1 MGELFRMV
9 ASDFA
14 ANRANASRRITIA
27 GRLVAIANQQLQLS
41 AILVLL
47 LTLALWMSFGCAIV
61 SAQSTTTTISGN
73 VYDPRTTANSLPLP
87 NVLVYATTGTPAA
100 LPTGVQ
106 CLTTSAPTDPNVVS
120 YTYTA
125 VDGSF
130 LLTNVPENASY
141 TVVIQSGKWRRQFRV
156 SVTSSPIIG
165 LALHMPSNHTQGDI
179 PLIAISTGSVDAL
192 ECVLLDMGIAQT
204 EFTDD
209 NAAVN
214 ASGRIHLYKGSNSAG
229 AVINASTPTEAALMS
244 DAATVN
250 NYDMLMFPCQ
260 GGANNQATAT
270 GATNLLNYTTAGG
283 RVFATHFSFA
293 WLDPNPPYNAQ
304 FPPVANW
311 VTDVSNIP
319 DGDATINT
327 SFNDGATLAQWL
339 LNAGASSTYSQVALT
354 TLRQD
359 ISSVVPPTQSW
370 ATLNSNGDVMQ
381 MTFNTPVG
389 AAAANQCGRVLFNEY
404 HVENSSVPSGTIF
417 PNECPSSTSMTPQ
430 EEMLEYALF
439 DLSAFVQPVVV
450 PTLSIAFNPSPLQI
464 TQGATGDQ
472 VTVEVTNISATTPIT
487 ASAKLTIALPQL
499 VTATAMTDASG
510 GWICSASTLTCVRS
524 TVIPASAGDSVI
536 LTLSV
541 GTYPAGGLTSSTG
554 VITATVSSA
563 TFANNVSATDTVE
576 YLPAPTITWA
586 PPAPIVYG
594 TPLSSI
600 QLDASASVAGSFSYS
615 PAAGTVLSIGQ
626 HTLVATFT
634 PNDTVDYS
642 TAIATQTIQV
652 NPIAPALN
660 LTASANP
667 VYATSSVTFTATM
680 PSTGTAPTGTV
691 TFFNGTTQIGTTNV
705 ASGSAR
711 LTTSSLAVGSNSITA
726 AYSGDSNYGATT
738 SSPLTEVVEDFTI
751 APLNGTSTVTVP
763 AAGTATYSLVITPV
777 GGVNFPAAVNFI
789 ISGLPLG
796 ATPSMNPAS
805 VPTNSSA
812 TVVTLQVKLPGQLTA
827 DARRSPRIKLPLS
840 MALGLLI
847 LPFMRR
853 RRLSSTFSKLMILAL
868 SAAAMTAGVS
878 GCGTASVT
886 PQAFPFTVTAT
897 SGPLT
902 HSTTLTI
909 SVN

>member
-1 MGELFRMV
+1 MGESLRLV
-9 ASDFA
+9 TSNFA
-14 ANRANASRRITIA
+14 ADRKIVGLRIA
-27 GRLVAIANQQLQLS
+27 LAIMRSSLS
-41 AILVLL
+41 TTLVLF
-47 LTLALWMSFGCAIV
+47 LTLVLWMSLGCAIV
-61 SAQSTTTTISGN
+61 SAQSAATTISGN

-87 NVLVYATTGTPAA
+87 NVLVSATTGTPAT
-100 LPTGVQ
+100 LPSGVQ
-106 CLTTSAPTDPNVVS
+106 CLNSSTPTDPNVVS

-130 LLTNVPENASY
+130 LLTNVPENSSY
-141 TVVIQSGKWRRQFRV
+141 TIVIQSGKWRRQFPV
-156 SVTSSPIIG
+156 TVTSTPITG

-179 PLIAISTGSVDAL
+179 PMIAISTGSVDAL

-209 NAAVN
+209 NGSVN

-229 AVINASTPTEAALMS
+229 AVINASTPTEATLMS
-244 DAATVN
+244 SASTVN

-260 GGANNQATAT
+260 GGANNQATPT
-270 GATNLLNYTTAGG
+270 GATNLLDFTTAGG

-319 DGDATINT
+319 DGNATINT

-339 LNAGASSTYSQVALT
+339 LNAGASSTYSQVSLA

-370 ATLNSNGDVMQ
+370 ATLNSNGEIMQ

-389 AAAANQCGRVLFNEY
+389 ASAANQCGRVLFNEY

-450 PTLSIAFNPSPLQI
+450 PTLSIAFNPSPLQV

-472 VTVEVTNISATTPIT
+472 VVVEIMNTSSTTSIS

-499 VTATAMTDASG
+499 VTATAITDASG
-510 GWICSASTLTCVRS
+510 GWICSSSTLACVRS
-524 TVIPASAGDSVI
+524 SVIPANASDSVT

-541 GTYPAGGLTSSTG
+541 GTYPASGLTSSTG
-554 VITATVSSA
+554 VMTATVSSA

-634 PNDTVDYS
+634 PNDTADYS

-652 NPIAPALN
+652 NQIPPTVI

-667 VYATSSVTFTATM
+667 VYTTSSVTFTATM
-680 PSTGTAPTGTV
+680 PSTGTAPTGTA
-691 TFFNGTTQIGTTNV
+691 TFFNGATQIGTANLS
-705 ASGSAR
+705 SGSAR
-711 LTTSSLAVGSNSITA
+711 FTTSSLAIGSNSITV
-726 AYSGDSNYGATT
+726 AYSGDANYSSTT
-738 SSPLTEVVEDFTI
+738 SSPLAEVVEDFTI
-751 APLNGTSTVTVP
+751 APLNGASTVTVQ
-763 AAGTATYSLVITPV
+763 ATGTATYSLVIAPV

-789 ISGLPLG
+789 VSGLPLG

-805 VPTNSSA
+805 VTANSPA
-812 TVVTLQVKLPGQLTA
+812 TVVTLQVQLPGQLAT
-827 DARRSPRIKLPLS
+827 DARRGPRIRLPFS
-840 MALGLLI
+840 MALGLLL
-847 LPFMRR
+847 LPLMRHR
-853 RRLSSTFSKLMILAL
+853 RQFSKLMILAL
-868 SAAAMTAGVS
+868 SAAAMTAGIS